1 MFSWMNF
8 LIFPLVIMSSGYLIE
23 LSSNLLF
30 RRGGRNK
37 TIPLRGSRYCELV
50 QSVPGSPRKAAR

>member
-8 LIFPLVIMSSGYLIE
+8 LIFPLVILSSGYLIE
-23 LSSNLLF
+23 LSSNLLA

-37 TIPLRGSRYCELV
+37 TIPLWGSRYCELV
-50 QSVPGSPRKAAR
+50 QSVPGSP